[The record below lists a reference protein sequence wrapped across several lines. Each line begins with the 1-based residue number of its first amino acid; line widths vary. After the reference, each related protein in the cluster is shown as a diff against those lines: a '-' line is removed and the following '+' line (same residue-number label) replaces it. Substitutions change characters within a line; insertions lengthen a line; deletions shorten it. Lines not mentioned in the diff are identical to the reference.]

1 MNTIFLDTETTGIA
15 GARLVELAYQVQG
28 APAPVV
34 LRCKPPIDIE
44 IEATVVNG
52 IRTKDVAML
61 LLFNEMPAYAEIKET
76 LENAIIVGHNVQY
89 DVDVL
94 EREGI
99 HIKPENMRCTKEL
112 AKKKWPESPK
122 HSLQYLRY
130 WLDMDVEADAH
141 SGYGDV
147 KVLMVLWDKLHEKDN
162 ITNEG

>member
-34 LRCKPPIDIE
+34 LRCKPPVPIE
-44 IEATVVNG
+44 VDASVING
-52 IRTKDVAML
+52 ISNKDVAML
-61 LLFNEMPAYAEIKET
+61 LTFQEMPAYAEIKET

-112 AKKKWPESPK
+112 ARKLVPESPK
-122 HSLQYLRY
+122 HNMQYLRY
-130 WLDMDVEADAH
+130 FLDLDVEATAH
-141 SGYGDV
+141 TAVGDIL
-147 KVLMVLWDKLHEKDN
+147 VLEALWNHLQSRN
-162 ITNEG
+162 V